1 MINRKTIRG
10 IWRLLQ
16 PVRYSRGSN
25 FLRLTHLYPN
35 FWKEWQNF
43 LDMGG
48 QADFDELA
56 PCLFDRDPDTQSG
69 GGHYFYQDIWALNK
83 LAKFKPSEHHDVGS
97 RFDGFTGQATAICPI
112 ICWDIR
118 PPQFKL
124 PRFEFRQGSV
134 LSLPVTDRSITSLSC
149 LHVAEHIGLGRY
161 GDTIDPEGTAKAL
174 NELMRV
180 LAPGGQLL
188 FSMPVGEEKVCF
200 NAQRIWHPEKP
211 ISILKELELVE
222 FNAVDDNDN
231 YLEDISPM
239 ELENSKCS
247 CGLYLFRRK

>member
-1 MINRKTIRG
+1 MINRKTTRG

-25 FLRLTHLYPN
+25 FLRLTQLYSS

-43 LDMGG
+43 LEMGG

-69 GGHYFYQDIWALNK
+69 SGHYFYQDIWALNK
-83 LAKFKPSEHHDVGS
+83 LAEFKPSEHHDVGS
-97 RFDGFTGQATAICPI
+97 RFDGFVGQATAICPI
-112 ICWDIR
+112 VCWDIR
-118 PPQFKL
+118 PPNFKL
-124 PRFEFRQGSV
+124 PRFEFREGSI
-134 LSLPVTDRSITSLSC
+134 LNLPVPDRSITSLSC

-231 YLEDISPM
+231 YVENISPM
-239 ELENSKCS
+239 ELANSKCS